1 VTAYLSPL
9 RNLSAAALLLIGGSI
24 SAYADE
30 PTPAALE
37 ASRAIIADWGM
48 LKSFDIIVPQLF
60 DQVERNITAT
70 RPELKDNLRAVLI
83 AIKPEFDKTEQDTI
97 ADATKVLA
105 SQMTEQELK
114 DTAAFFQTPSGKK
127 YITTEPGAIT
137 QILVVVQNWREKM
150 AVDVL
155 KRVHEEMKKKGTDF

>member
-1 VTAYLSPL
+1 VTAYLSSL
-9 RNLSAAALLLIGGSI
+9 RNVSAAALLLIGGSFA
-24 SAYADE
+24 AYADE

-37 ASRAIIADWGM
+37 ASRAIVADWGM
-48 LKSFDIIVPQLF
+48 LKSFDIIVPQLL

-97 ADATKVLA
+97 TEAVKVLA

-127 YITTEPGAIT
+127 YIATEPGAIT
-137 QILVVVQNWREKM
+137 QILVVVENWRQKM
-150 AVDVL
+150 SVDLL
-155 KRVHEEMKKKGTDF
+155 KRAHEEMKKKGTDF